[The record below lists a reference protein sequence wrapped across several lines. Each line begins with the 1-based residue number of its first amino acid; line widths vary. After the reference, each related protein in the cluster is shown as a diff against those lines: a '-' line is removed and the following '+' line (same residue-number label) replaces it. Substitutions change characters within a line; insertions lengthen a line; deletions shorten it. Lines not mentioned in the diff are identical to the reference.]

1 MRYRHRITRIEA
13 YRRRRLP
20 PRHFLMSVRV
30 PWDLPEGMG
39 QATWLAAEVRCPCG
53 ERGCPELRIGLVVPA
68 KAPSVEAWAERAAAY
83 YQRRLRYDVEVS
95 AGQTRAARPTGWG
108 TCPRGGFG
116 CAGTT
121 TMRNLHRRLDALQ
134 AARARRQRRMIAAM
148 AADVGLTAEELLEEA
163 EAFFALSLE
172 DQLAKVDIIA
182 EELRAEGL
190 SMDDLDDLKATL
202 TRHYRP

>member
-1 MRYRHRITRIEA
+1 
-13 YRRRRLP
+13 
-20 PRHFLMSVRV
+20 
-30 PWDLPEGMG
+30 
-39 QATWLAAEVRCPCG
+39 
-53 ERGCPELRIGLVVPA
+53 
-68 KAPSVEAWAERAAAY
+68 
-83 YQRRLRYDVEVS
+83 
-95 AGQTRAARPTGWG
+95 
-108 TCPRGGFG
+108 
-116 CAGTT
+116 
-121 TMRNLHRRLDALQ
+121 MRNLHRRLDALQ